1 MSVIEYERRDK
12 VAVISLNRPETRNAQ
27 DNALLDELDA
37 AWDRALEDDQVAVI
51 VLRANGPHFSSGH
64 DIGAANSAATY
75 DPDNPDRLAKHRMS
89 EAKRYLGYSIKWRNA
104 PKVSICAVQGACI
117 AGGLLLAW
125 PCDLIFA
132 ADDAFF
138 SDPVL
143 LMGIPGVEYHAHTWE
158 MGPRRAKEFLLS
170 AKRITAAEAE
180 RFGMVNRVVPK
191 DRLDEEVLTYAA
203 EIAKNDAFALSL
215 VKRVVNQALD
225 VQGFSAALQ
234 ACFDVHWLGHAHA
247 VAKTNYP
254 ILIPDVTSMKSQI

>member
-1 MSVIEYERRDK
+1 LVF
-12 VAVISLNRPETRNAQ
+12 RPCAR
-27 DNALLDELDA
+27 
-37 AWDRALEDDQVAVI
+37 
-51 VLRANGPHFSSGH
+51 HFSSGH
-64 DIGAANSAATY
+64 DIGPENSAATF
-75 DPDNPDRLAKHRMS
+75 DPANPDRFANHRMG
-89 EAKRYLGYSIKWRNA
+89 EAKRYLGYSMKWRNA

-132 ADDAFF
+132 AEDAYF

-158 MGPRRAKEFLLS
+158 MGPRKAKEFLLS
-170 AKRITAAEAE
+170 AKRVTAAEAE
-180 RFGMVNRVVPK
+180 RFGMVNRVVPR
-191 DRLDEEVLTYAA
+191 DRLDEEVMAFA
-203 EIAKNDAFALSL
+203 SEISRNDPFALSL
-215 VKRVVNQALD
+215 AKRVVNQALD

-254 ILIPDVTSMKSQI
+254 ILIPDVDGMKARTATR